1 MPEVSIVYARHP
13 PFRTSSSISMS
24 SRRQDNDDPSAIDDR
39 VKIETTMLDLIE
51 AEIVASSPL

>member
-1 MPEVSIVYARHP
+1 
-13 PFRTSSSISMS
+13 MS